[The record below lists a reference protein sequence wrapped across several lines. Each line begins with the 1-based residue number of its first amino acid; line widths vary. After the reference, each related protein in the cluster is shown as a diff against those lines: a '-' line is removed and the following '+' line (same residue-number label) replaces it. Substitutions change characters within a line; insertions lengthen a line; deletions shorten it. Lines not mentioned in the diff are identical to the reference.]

1 MAHTTTDCG
10 TSSLLVLNVKNKG
23 HLTIALEMAVLAT
36 QREGQ
41 GGGHHHHHEE
51 EGDDHDHDH
60 DHGSSPSLEL
70 KVAEIQ
76 DDRLEEYL
84 KSETKAQFFI

>member
-1 MAHTTTDCG
+1 MTDCG

-23 HLTIALEMAVLAT
+23 HLTIALEMAILAT

-41 GGGHHHHHEE
+41 GGGHHHHYEE
-51 EGDDHDHDH
+51 EGDDH
-60 DHGSSPSLEL
+60 DHGSSPSLKL

-84 KSETKAQFFI
+84 KSETKTQFFI